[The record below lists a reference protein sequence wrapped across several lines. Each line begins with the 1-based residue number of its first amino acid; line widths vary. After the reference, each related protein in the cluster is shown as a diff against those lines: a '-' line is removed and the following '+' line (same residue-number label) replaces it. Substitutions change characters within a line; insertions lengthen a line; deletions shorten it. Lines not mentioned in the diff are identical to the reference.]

1 MLSNE
6 NDLHAYQAPS
16 WQTSPGVFFV
26 WVGQV
31 SELETWLSSVDP
43 ISLKVI
49 QIDDMQ
55 SDKAWFSKKFF
66 RKRVQNQLEFPIPI
80 EGELLTIGSPGEL
93 SIEEKR
99 NFIFNLDLL
108 KQEHPSYAIVIPPR
122 LLGQYHFLMEHLKW
136 VISSQED
143 NLEQVLKSQPIH
155 YPVHHAVQGGL
166 DHEGELIDLNEL
178 NEYLWR
184 LNSQVVKPSY
194 YKILKLRTFW
204 LVLALLAFMFWPEE
218 LKDIPRSYK
227 YQTRVSSKQAST
239 RSYFNIKNY
248 DQYRRVIRSYLFHNG
263 YAFHSS
269 DSLSDIVQQFSTH
282 FLDSTQLSQLD
293 ISQQILKVPIGK
305 LEIPNTMDSLT
316 FGDKL
321 KVSEVK
327 YYQKWVGM
335 LNDSLAYPT
344 DYFWEG
350 DESHRIHRGIDIAGR
365 MDSRIHS
372 PISGTAIIGE
382 SDRAGRFVAVVDSVH
397 VVFFA
402 HCDKY
407 LFLNGEEVRVG
418 DPVATVGLTGHTT
431 GPHVHIG
438 TGYVSK
444 QGAHSLGNTKFDY
457 VDPVE
462 WLANL
467 QKKGNR

>member
-6 NDLHAYQAPS
+6 NDLNKYQAPA
-16 WQTSPGVFFV
+16 WQTCPGVFFV
-26 WVGQV
+26 WVGQAHD
-31 SELETWLSSVDP
+31 LEQWKTSCDT
-43 ISLKVI
+43 IELKVI
-49 QIDDMQ
+49 QIDDLW
-55 SDKAWFSKKFF
+55 SDKTWFSKKFF
-66 RKRVQNQLEFPIPI
+66 RKRVQNQLEFPIPFDD
-80 EGELLTIGSPGEL
+80 EPLKIGSPAEL

-108 KQEHPSYAIVIPPR
+108 KQEHPLFAVVIPPR
-122 LLGQYHFLMEHLKW
+122 LLDQYLFLMEHLGW
-136 VISSQED
+136 VISSHEE
-143 NLEQVLKSQPIH
+143 NLTKVPNKLSTH
-155 YPVHHAVQGGL
+155 LAVQGGL
-166 DHEGELIDLNEL
+166 EHQGEIIDLNEL

-184 LNSQVVKPSY
+184 INAQVVKPLY
-194 YKILKLRTFW
+194 YKFLKQRTFW
-204 LVLALLAFMFWPEE
+204 FVLALVAFMFWPEE
-218 LKDIPRSYK
+218 LKEVSRSYK
-227 YQTRVSSKQAST
+227 YQSRVASKQASH

-263 YAFHSS
+263 FAFHSS
-269 DSLSDIVQQFSTH
+269 DSLPGIVQRFSSH
-282 FLDSTQLSQLD
+282 FLDSTQLTQLD
-293 ISQQILKVPIGK
+293 ISQQILKVPLGQ
-305 LEIPNTMDSLT
+305 LELPNTLDSLQ

-350 DESHRIHRGIDIAGR
+350 DDSHRIHRGIDIAGR

-382 SDRAGRFVAVVDSVH
+382 SDRAGRFVAVVDSIH

-438 TGYVSK
+438 TGYVSER
-444 QGAHSLGNTKFDY
+444 GAHSLGNTKFDY

-462 WLANL
+462 WLADL